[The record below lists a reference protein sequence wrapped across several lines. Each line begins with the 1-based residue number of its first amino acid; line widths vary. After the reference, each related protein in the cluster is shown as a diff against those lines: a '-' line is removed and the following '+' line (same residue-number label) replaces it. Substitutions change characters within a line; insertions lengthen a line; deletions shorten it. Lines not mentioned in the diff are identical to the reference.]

1 MKNKQNEIDIVN
13 ILSHSR
19 HDWMNKLQLIKGN
32 LSLERY
38 DRVQEIVEEI
48 VIEAQ
53 QESKLCNLNIP
64 LFASYLMT
72 FNWSN
77 RRFLLE
83 YEVLGDTRNIAQ
95 YDEPIA
101 QWSKK
106 FLDILDNVA
115 DQTGENRVCITIHTG
130 HKSEETVRFF
140 FDFEGII
147 NDIEQIANWRHEIDH
162 SPICIE
168 EFNIQTYQVTAAI
181 SVDETRIYDE
191 KES

>member
-1 MKNKQNEIDIVN
+1 MKNKQNAIDIVN
-13 ILSHSR
+13 LLSHSR

-32 LSLERY
+32 LSLQKY

-53 QESKLCNLNIP
+53 QETKLCNLQLP
-64 LFASYLMT
+64 LFSSYLLT

-77 RRFLLE
+77 HHFLLE

-95 YDEPIA
+95 FDEPIT

-106 FLDILDNVA
+106 FLDILDNVV
-115 DQTGENRVCITIHTG
+115 DHTGENRVCITLHTG
-130 HKSEETVRFF
+130 HTTGETVRFF

-147 NDIEQIANWRHEIDH
+147 KEMDQLTEWIYKADH
-162 SPICIE
+162 SPICIGE
-168 EFNIQTYQVTAAI
+168 IDIHTYQIAVTLSLDDTKI
-181 SVDETRIYDE
+181 
-191 KES
+191 

>member
-13 ILSHSR
+13 LLSHSR

-32 LSLERY
+32 LSLQKY
-38 DRVQEIVEEI
+38 DRVQEIIEEI

-53 QESKLCNLNIP
+53 QESKLCNLQLP

-77 RRFLLE
+77 HHYLLE
-83 YEVLGDTRNIAQ
+83 YEVLGETRNIAQ
-95 YDEPIA
+95 CDEQIT
-101 QWSKK
+101 QWSEK
-106 FLDILDNVA
+106 FLDILDSVVDN
-115 DQTGENRVCITIHTG
+115 TGENRVCITLHTG
-130 HKSEETVRFF
+130 HTSEETVRFF

-147 NDIEQIANWRHEIDH
+147 KNIEQMTDWLNKVDH

-168 EFNIQTYQVTAAI
+168 EIDIDTYQIAVTI
-181 SVDETRIYDE
+181 SLDETRI
-191 KES
+191 